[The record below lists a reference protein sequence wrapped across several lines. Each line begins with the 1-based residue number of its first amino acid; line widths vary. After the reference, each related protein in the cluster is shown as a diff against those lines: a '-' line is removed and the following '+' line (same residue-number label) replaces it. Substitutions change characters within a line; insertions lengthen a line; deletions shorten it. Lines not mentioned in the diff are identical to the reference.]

1 MLQLK
6 RFESKLEF
14 SFPEVHEDARLEVS
28 FIKTLRIPDNNKS
41 YPLPAGLGNFGIEHV
56 DDFAKKLPSEWND
69 RGGVMFPMYQSEAMW
84 IKFDTPSNYP
94 FAVKIASGKINVITG
109 NSWKNDLSKKPQD
122 YLVAPKQKW
131 IDGFCVKEG
140 FIRQFVATRL
150 GEELTVEEQVTGKAE
165 NGGIQIIAYPMK
177 KEIYNEMIA
186 RREAAKREAAKR
198 EAAKRFRV
206 DAMMEVSYST
216 VWASEREDS
225 YEMGLAQGGLM
236 RQELYQDSYGFN
248 SWDNKNYSRAFVHI
262 LNSKQWENVTGEEP
276 HSNPI
281 TKEDYIANG
290 IPWFKFYSDGQ
301 EALKGSSK
309 LNNLEKL
316 ETLLIKKGVNPE
328 KANLKNVHILNY
340 MKKKYNI

>member
-6 RFESKLEF
+6 RFENKLKF
-14 SFPEVHEDARLEVS
+14 SFPDINEDATLEVS

-41 YPLPAGLGNFGIEHV
+41 YPLPAGLGKFGMEHI
-56 DDFAKKLPSEWND
+56 DDFAKQLPEAWSD

-84 IKFDTPSNYP
+84 IKFDTPYDYP

-109 NSWKNDLSKKPQD
+109 NSWKNDLSKRPQD
-122 YLVAPKQKW
+122 YLIAPEQKW

-186 RREAAKREAAKR
+186 KREAAK
-198 EAAKRFRV
+198 KFR
-206 DAMMEVSYST
+206 DEEMMEMSYST

-236 RQELYQDSYGFN
+236 RQELYEDSYGFN
-248 SWDNKNYSRAFVHI
+248 AWDKNNYSRAFVHI

-281 TKEDYIANG
+281 TKEDYIANR
-290 IPWFKFYSDGQ
+290 IPWFEFYSDGQ
-301 EALKGSSK
+301 KPLKGSSK
-309 LNNLEKL
+309 LNKL
-316 ETLLIKKGVNPE
+316 ETLEKLLVNKGVNPE

-340 MKKKYNI
+340 MKKKHNI